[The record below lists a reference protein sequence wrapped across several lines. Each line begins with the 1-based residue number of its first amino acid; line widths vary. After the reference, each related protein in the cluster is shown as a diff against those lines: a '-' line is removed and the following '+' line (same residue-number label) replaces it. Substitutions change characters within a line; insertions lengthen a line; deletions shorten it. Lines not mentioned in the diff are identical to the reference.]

1 MAYTVRL
8 ETENGETVNSIEVP
22 LLFLDDS
29 IVRDWNAPFQ
39 LLTFL
44 DPYGDTVFNQLQAGQ
59 VLQELNLIRERLTND
74 GDLRLLDRV
83 IALAQRCASTPNMYL
98 RFIGD

>member
-8 ETENGETVNSIEVP
+8 ETENGDTVDSIEVP

-59 VLQELNLIRERLTND
+59 VLQELDCIRERLTND
-74 GDLRLLDRV
+74 ADLRLLGRV
-83 IALAQRCASTPNMYL
+83 IGLAQRCASTPHMYL
-98 RFIGD
+98 RFLGD